1 MEESPELDRPLK
13 RVKYA
18 QQDDGA
24 IPVNIAASDIRAPDG
39 IPGSLTTDV
48 PLFDNPWTLS
58 AGLASPSQV
67 LFNLPED
74 IAGSWVSTFPEPIF
88 IHLVP
93 DFVPVPVPI
102 QRNQSFPLPGHA
114 MVDYRVGELTLHA
127 APQPAGLSLPPATS
141 PRPQQPSHQAS
152 QLPRLPRLL
161 PAVPVGSPEDVVE
174 PQNSERHQPVDGPII
189 SPFTDNEDRLIV
201 ATVPRYARPENG
213 QVNGYVKFNW
223 PSRQPSRRPS
233 TVIAPSSNDGVEE
246 ITTNSTQLANI
257 SRSPSFMNF
266 IGPVP
271 PSSVLNSGNVS
282 PVQTDAAWTVAS
294 SPTTATTPPISPQE
308 SSAQLMSTGDP
319 RMLPPQYGLQ
329 AKMDRID
336 RRLFEFY
343 TKNWCPGR
351 SVLSNTNLWLRDL
364 APMHKNEGILY
375 AIQSLAGV
383 YIYDYLP
390 DERIRQRINERYAM
404 ADEYFSKLLVAPESR
419 EVGGGDEVIT
429 MAVLLSMQDIVLT
442 ERRLKKPYK
451 PRWLEGFKQGE
462 YFLQTTDPGGRFW
475 KDSNVQ
481 YSDLRISQSIIVGRA
496 VILAQ
501 PMMELPSPATLN
513 PEVEASRF
521 GWLLYGTEK
530 DMFEIHGGCGFS
542 KKLLHTM
549 SQVTYC
555 AARLQQEPESTI
567 VPITARFL
575 HRELQEM
582 RQWSREGITW
592 EVAQNRPQTI
602 DWVRKKPD
610 DNVIDSNQG
619 MTDVTAEAWRLAAII
634 YLQCRLLRLPRNHPD
649 VLDNLSDLAKCIRI
663 MPTSGSHFTA
673 QAPLLPVF
681 FLGMLATK
689 DSDKEVSQRW
699 FDAVVQTPV
708 RSSVP
713 PLYYA
718 LQRIWTWIEEEVEP
732 PSEPMALDK
741 SIGKRYPWW
750 EHLVASVQRREE
762 ETLCL
767 T

>member
-1 MEESPELDRPLK
+1 
-13 RVKYA
+13 
-18 QQDDGA
+18 
-24 IPVNIAASDIRAPDG
+24 
-39 IPGSLTTDV
+39 
-48 PLFDNPWTLS
+48 
-58 AGLASPSQV
+58 
-67 LFNLPED
+67 
-74 IAGSWVSTFPEPIF
+74 
-88 IHLVP
+88 
-93 DFVPVPVPI
+93 
-102 QRNQSFPLPGHA
+102 
-114 MVDYRVGELTLHA
+114 
-127 APQPAGLSLPPATS
+127 
-141 PRPQQPSHQAS
+141 
-152 QLPRLPRLL
+152 
-161 PAVPVGSPEDVVE
+161 
-174 PQNSERHQPVDGPII
+174 
-189 SPFTDNEDRLIV
+189 NEDRLIV

-294 SPTTATTPPISPQE
+294 SPTMATTPPISPQE

>member
-1 MEESPELDRPLK
+1 MEGSPESERPLK

-18 QQDDGA
+18 QQDGDI

-39 IPGSLTTDV
+39 IPGSMNTDV
-48 PLFDNPWTLS
+48 SLFDNTWPLPP
-58 AGLASPSQV
+58 GLGSPSQV
-67 LFNLPED
+67 LFSLSED
-74 IAGSWVSTFPEPIF
+74 LNNGSWASTFP
-88 IHLVP
+88 
-93 DFVPVPVPI
+93 
-102 QRNQSFPLPGHA
+102 
-114 MVDYRVGELTLHA
+114 
-127 APQPAGLSLPPATS
+127 APQPAGLNLPSATS
-141 PRPQQPSHQAS
+141 PRLQRPSHQAS
-152 QLPRLPRLL
+152 QPPRLPRLL
-161 PAVPVGSPEDVVE
+161 PAVPAGSPEPAVEARDIETHVPADVPADV
-174 PQNSERHQPVDGPII
+174 PAV
-189 SPFTDNEDRLIV
+189 SPFTDDGERLIV
-201 ATVPRYARPENG
+201 SAVPRYVRPENG

-223 PSRQPSRRPS
+223 PSRAPSRRPS
-233 TVIAPSSNDGVEE
+233 TVILPSSDDDVEE
-246 ITTNSTQLANI
+246 IATNSTQLAAA
-257 SRSPSFMNF
+257 SRRPSTVTIF
-266 IGPVP
+266 GPVP
-271 PSSVLNSGNVS
+271 VPSVLTGGTMS
-282 PVQTDAAWTVAS
+282 PVSTDSTLMSVGS
-294 SPTTATTPPISPQE
+294 SPTMPTSSPITPPE
-308 SSAQLMSTGDP
+308 SSAQLMTTNEP
-319 RMLPPQYGLQ
+319 RMLPPQFGFQ

-351 SVLSNTNLWLRDL
+351 SVLNNTNLWLRDL
-364 APMHKNEGILY
+364 APMHKNEGIRY

-390 DERIRQRINERYAM
+390 DERIRQRINERYIM

-419 EVGGGDEVIT
+419 RIGGGDEVIT

-462 YFLQTTDPGGRFW
+462 YFLQATDPGGRFW
-475 KDSNVQ
+475 KDDNVQ

-501 PMMELPSPATLN
+501 PMMALPSPATLD
-513 PEVEASRF
+513 PEVESGRF
-521 GWLLYGTEK
+521 GWLLYGTLK
-530 DMFEIHGGCGFS
+530 DMLEIHGGCGFS

-582 RQWSREGITW
+582 RQWSREGNAW
-592 EVAQNRPQTI
+592 EEAQNHPQVI
-602 DWVRKKPD
+602 EWVRATPD
-610 DNVIDSNQG
+610 DKIIDSNQA

-634 YLQCRLLRLPRNHPD
+634 YLQCRLFRLPRNHPE
-649 VLDNLSDLAKCIRI
+649 VLANLTDLAKCIRI

-681 FLGMLATK
+681 FLGMLATHPDHK
-689 DSDKEVSQRW
+689 KVSRDW
-699 FDAVVQTPV
+699 FDSVVRTPV

-713 PLYYA
+713 PLYHA
-718 LQRIWTWIEEEVEP
+718 LKRIWGWIDHDVEV
-732 PSEPMALDK
+732 PSDLSTLPK

-750 EHLVASVQRREE
+750 EHLVASVHEKEE